1 MRGRGT
7 KNIKKYAE
15 KKKKRKQI
23 LKQKRNRLHCERKDL
38 PTIATVSFH
47 KLRWLCLHYEL

>member
-7 KNIKKYAE
+7 KDIKKYAE